1 MADKFVKLNDVH
13 QMALDAVG
21 MPETQ
26 EVFNQE
32 TADFARGAMWGM
44 SWLAIMM
51 QLKAAHYI
59 QKEEQND
66 ETV

>member
-21 MPETQ
+21 MPEI
-26 EVFNQE
+26 FNQE

-51 QLKAAHYI
+51 QLKAPHYI
-59 QKEEQND
+59 QQEEQND